1 TEALRTPRIESWC
14 DGMAVRID
22 FLDRVYTCVQDST
35 TPLDKLTDEDVVKA
49 YAAMYGED
57 GKPRETVL
65 CAFETLRGN
74 YARAAELRPNDP
86 EITATANAVAEE
98 LVAAARTLHTMGE
111 KKLPAMFATTMA
123 RLPKT
128 PQTTAAAG
136 TIAVLFSG
144 FPQKN

>member
-1 TEALRTPRIESWC
+1 
-14 DGMAVRID
+14 M
-22 FLDRVYTCVQDST
+22 
-35 TPLDKLTDEDVVKA
+35 
-49 YAAMYGED
+49 
-57 GKPRETVL
+57 L
-65 CAFETLRGN
+65 CAFETLRGD
-74 YARAAELRPNDP
+74 YAKSAELRPDDP
-86 EITATANAVAEE
+86 EITATADAVAEE